1 MGDMFPIMG
10 SPRNWLDASSLPE
23 SLNLSEFVGGRSE
36 RTRDSVGLAHLS
48 GLPVLRT
55 VMDGA
60 LTAPFARQLGAMTPG
75 RTLAGSVPVWSWP
88 QA

>member
-36 RTRDSVGLAHLS
+36 RTRDSVGLEAAAEAIHFVLRIN
-48 GLPVLRT
+48 GGRVADYRVVLRT
-55 VMDGA
+55 SFKYETYG
-60 LTAPFARQLGAMTPG
+60 
-75 RTLAGSVPVWSWP
+75 
-88 QA
+88 